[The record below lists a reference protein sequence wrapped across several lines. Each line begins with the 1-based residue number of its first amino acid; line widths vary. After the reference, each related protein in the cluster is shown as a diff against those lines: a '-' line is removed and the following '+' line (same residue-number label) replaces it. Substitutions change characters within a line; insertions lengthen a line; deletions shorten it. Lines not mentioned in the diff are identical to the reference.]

1 MITLAIDTSETRGSV
16 AVLRDSASLST
27 HQHVDQSDY
36 SAWLLPAVEQSLT
49 KARTKIEQ
57 IQLFA
62 VCTGPGSFTGL
73 RVGLTTVKAWA
84 EVYGKQ
90 VVGVSRLEA
99 LARSAEATTLFVASC
114 YDAQRAQLFG
124 GLYRRKEHQLER
136 IGDEVVTSPDDFA
149 AIVDREANSDRVTWV
164 SLDPELIQNLELVQ
178 RRTAAGDLVLPGSVE
193 LASTIGKI
201 AAERAAKGE
210 FSDSLNLDANY
221 VRRSDAEIF
230 WKGPAARV
238 R

>member
-1 MITLAIDTSETRGSV
+1 
-16 AVLRDSASLST
+16 
-27 HQHVDQSDY
+27 
-36 SAWLLPAVEQSLT
+36 
-49 KARTKIEQ
+49 
-57 IQLFA
+57 
-62 VCTGPGSFTGL
+62 
-73 RVGLTTVKAWA
+73 
-84 EVYGKQ
+84 
-90 VVGVSRLEA
+90 LEA

-124 GLYRRKEHQLER
+124 GLFRRKEHQLER